1 MSKLRHKRGGKAGF
15 KPAFLAPNLT
25 FLPSTHVQIKPLDMM
40 QTFNSLQKGAMV
52 TVIAIERA
60 ALQNTAQISY

>member
-1 MSKLRHKRGGKAGF
+1 
-15 KPAFLAPNLT
+15 
-25 FLPSTHVQIKPLDMM
+25 M